1 MPVWEGLNG
10 LMSVTAAGSK
20 GIATIVCVAGSSDSD
35 MPSTMG
41 PVSGPPVDGVSS
53 DPFVDG
59 VSSDP
64 FVDGVSSDVGAVG
77 EEAPQPATLLTSSI
91 AAIPTTPL
99 RRLSIHRA

>member
-59 VSSDP
+59 VSSD
-64 FVDGVSSDVGAVG
+64 VGAVG

-99 RRLSIHRA
+99 RRFSIHRA